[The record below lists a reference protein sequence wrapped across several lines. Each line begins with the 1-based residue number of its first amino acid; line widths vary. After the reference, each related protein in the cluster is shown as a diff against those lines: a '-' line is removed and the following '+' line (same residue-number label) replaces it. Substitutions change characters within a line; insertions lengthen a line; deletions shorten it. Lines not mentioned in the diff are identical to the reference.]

1 MPYAIYLRK
10 SRVDLEAEAH
20 GEGDTL
26 ARHRKTLLALAA
38 AQQLNVTR
46 IYEEVVSGDTI
57 AARPQ
62 MQQLLEVK
70 AVLTDIGTEESVPE
84 KERTWMRGCGRACW

>member
-38 AQQLNVTR
+38 AQQLNVTH

-57 AARPQ
+57 AA
-62 MQQLLEVK
+62 
-70 AVLTDIGTEESVPE
+70 VLRCSSCW
-84 KERTWMRGCGRACW
+84 RTWMRGCGRACW